1 MENMQKFIPE
11 SGESEYQFL
20 WRVGNAKKNGIYSGN
35 WSDIA
40 DIINKCYRE
49 DESEYRTES
58 AYRKVFNSVYDFYE
72 AGVFNKFSEDDYLQ
86 SLGEQKRELERMKIQ
101 YRDERNAWQKQN
113 YSDARVSR
121 VLDTL
126 ENELKE
132 SGRIDFPDNGMHIGQ
147 NSENDMIILLSDLHI
162 GESFDNYYGKYNL
175 DVAKERLS
183 EMIYQISH
191 IRDMN
196 YSQNCYV
203 FLLGDCISGN
213 FRRSIQVNN
222 CENVVDQIK
231 TACELISSFCYEL
244 TKVFEQVTLY
254 SVAGNHSRLQLKADD
269 DIKDERLDDIVAWS
283 VGLKLSH
290 VLNFTMC
297 KKNIDNSLAVAQIRG
312 KIYAMVHGDNG
323 DPGSENTA
331 MRIMSV
337 IGEKPYA
344 ICCGHLHT
352 NNFSD
357 VNGIKIV
364 RGGSLCGSGNQYT
377 RSHNF
382 MNKPEQ
388 MVMTVDKYGIQALY
402 PIIFQEE

>member
-1 MENMQKFIPE
+1 M
-11 SGESEYQFL
+11 
-20 WRVGNAKKNGIYSGN
+20 
-35 WSDIA
+35 
-40 DIINKCYRE
+40 
-49 DESEYRTES
+49 
-58 AYRKVFNSVYDFYE
+58 
-72 AGVFNKFSEDDYLQ
+72 FNKFSEDDYLQ

-183 EMIYQISH
+183 EMIYHISH

-254 SVAGNHSRLQLKADD
+254 SVSGNHSRLQLKADD

-402 PIIFQEE
+402 PIIF

>member
-1 MENMQKFIPE
+1 MDNMQKFIPKA
-11 SGESEYQFL
+11 GESEYQFL
-20 WRVGNAKKNGIYSGN
+20 WRIGNEKKNGLYPGS
-35 WSDIA
+35 WSDIS
-40 DIINKCYRE
+40 DVINKCYRE

-72 AGVFNKFSEDDYLQ
+72 AGVFNKFSEDDYLKNL
-86 SLGEQKRELERMKIQ
+86 SDQKRELERMKIQ

-121 VLDTL
+121 VLDNL
-126 ENELKE
+126 EDELKK
-132 SGRIDFPDNGMHIGQ
+132 SGKIDFPDPRINISQG
-147 NSENDMIILLSDLHI
+147 SDNDIIVLLSDLHI

-175 DVAKERLS
+175 NIAKERLS
-183 EMIYQISH
+183 EMLYQISH
-191 IRDMN
+191 IRN
-196 YSQNCYV
+196 TNCSQNCHV

-244 TKVFEQVTLY
+244 TKVFENVTLY
-254 SVAGNHSRLQLKADD
+254 SVAGNHSRLQLKSDD

-290 VLNFTMC
+290 VLNFKMSND
-297 KKNIDNSLAVAQIRG
+297 NIDNSLAVADIRG
-312 KIYAMVHGDNG
+312 KLYAIVHGDNG
-323 DPGSENTA
+323 DPRSENTA

-357 VNGIKIV
+357 VNGIKII

-382 MNKPEQ
+382 INKPEQ
-388 MVMTVDKYGIQALY
+388 MVMTVDAYGIRALY
-402 PIIFQEE
+402 PITFQEE

>member
-86 SLGEQKRELERMKIQ
+86 SLGEQKRELERIKIQ